1 MAKFN
6 NKYRIESA
14 RLQNWD
20 YAQRAVYFVTICTAN
35 REHFFGRIQNGE
47 MVCSNIG
54 TIAAQEWIKKPEI
67 RPDMNLELGEF
78 VVMPNHFHG
87 IIFIGNNEFNGKD
100 AMHGV
105 STMHVRDAM
114 HRASTD
120 NTIKKTDNGI
130 YKNEFGPQSKN
141 LSSIIRGFKSAV
153 TVQAKKINPD
163 FGWQARFHDII
174 IRNPK
179 SYDTISQYIIDNPQ
193 KWGDD
198 EFHK

>member
-20 YAQRAVYFVTICTAN
+20 YSQAAAYFITICTAN
-35 REHFFGRIQNGE
+35 REHFFGMVQNNA
-47 MVCSNIG
+47 MVYSDIG
-54 TIAAQEWIKKPEI
+54 TIVAQEWVKTPEI
-67 RPDMNLELGEF
+67 RPDMNLDLGEF
-78 VVMPNHFHG
+78 MVMPDHFHG
-87 IIFIGNNEFNGKD
+87 IIFIGNNDFNSNIG
-100 AMHGV
+100 
-105 STMHVRDAM
+105 SRDAM
-114 HRASTD
+114 HRVSAD
-120 NTIKKTDNGI
+120 GGI

-163 FGWQARFHDII
+163 FGWQARFHDSI
-174 IRNPK
+174 IRNQR
-179 SYDTISQYIIDNPQ
+179 SYDTISQYIIDNPK
-193 KWGDD
+193 KWGKD